1 MTVMRY
7 IVTHII
13 PLLIVGVI
21 GLGAHWNGAVDRPL
35 AFVQKFKPT
44 VGLEKSGKLE
54 SIQERGRPLFDGDT
68 LRTAED
74 GFALVQFMD
83 KSMAKIKPDSR
94 LIVQGDIEDKE
105 NSSTRI
111 GLELGEILLN
121 VSERGAQN
129 FEVATNSS
137 VASVKGTTFG
147 ATFDDYFWVEEGE
160 VEVTSNQS
168 GESVTLSEKTFGK
181 VQEDGSIE
189 SGELT
194 DDELEANNEGYSEMD
209 DKLEPTIYKVRF
221 TDDSGEERVI
231 EVKVFENEN

>member
-1 MTVMRY
+1 MRY
-7 IVTHII
+7 IAKYIV
-13 PLLIVGVI
+13 PLLLIGFA
-21 GLGAHWNGAVDRPL
+21 GLGAHWHDYTDRPL

-44 VGLEKSGKLE
+44 IGLEEDGE
-54 SIQERGRPLFDGDT
+54 FNNIEERGRPLFDGDT
-68 LRTAED
+68 LRTAGD

-94 LIVQGDIEDKE
+94 LIVRGDIEDKE

-121 VSERGAQN
+121 VSERGAQD
-129 FEVATNSS
+129 FEVATSSS

-147 ATFDDYFWVEEGE
+147 AAYEDYFWVEDGE
-160 VEVTSNQS
+160 VEITSNRT
-168 GESVTLSEKTFGK
+168 GESTTLIEKTFGQ
-181 VQEDGSIE
+181 VEEDGSIS

-194 DDELEANNEGYSEMD
+194 DEELEQNKNEYSGMEE
-209 DKLEPTIYKVRF
+209 KLEPTIYEVRF
-221 TDDSGEERVI
+221 TDDDGEERVI